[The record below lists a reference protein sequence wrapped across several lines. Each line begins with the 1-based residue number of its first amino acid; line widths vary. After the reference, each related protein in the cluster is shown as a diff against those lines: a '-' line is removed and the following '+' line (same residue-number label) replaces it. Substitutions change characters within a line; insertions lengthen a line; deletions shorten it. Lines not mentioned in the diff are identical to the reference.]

1 MIQICDELLGPVHSS
16 DSDWDPNIF
25 GNSKMELL
33 EGVLSLLG
41 SNLRL
46 QRLYTE
52 YEDMIEQKKQIM
64 SELNEMNME

>member
-1 MIQICDELLGPVHSS
+1 MHSS
-16 DSDWDPNIF
+16 SSDWEPIVF
-25 GNSKMELL
+25 GNNKMELL
-33 EGVLSLLG
+33 QEVLSLLG

>member
-1 MIQICDELLGPVHSS
+1 MHSS
-16 DSDWDPNIF
+16 SSDWEPNIY
-25 GNSKMELL
+25 GNPKMELL
-33 EGVLSLLG
+33 QGVLSLLG

-64 SELNEMNME
+64 SELSEMNME

>member
-1 MIQICDELLGPVHSS
+1 
-16 DSDWDPNIF
+16 
-25 GNSKMELL
+25 MELL
-33 EGVLSLLG
+33 QGVLSLLG